1 MALQSAGVE
10 AVEFSRMR
18 KRMMMQLDSTG
29 VKRRM
34 T

>member
-1 MALQSAGVE
+1 MALQSAGVA
-10 AVEFSRMR
+10 AVEFLRIR
-18 KRMMMQLDSTG
+18 KRMRMQLDSTG